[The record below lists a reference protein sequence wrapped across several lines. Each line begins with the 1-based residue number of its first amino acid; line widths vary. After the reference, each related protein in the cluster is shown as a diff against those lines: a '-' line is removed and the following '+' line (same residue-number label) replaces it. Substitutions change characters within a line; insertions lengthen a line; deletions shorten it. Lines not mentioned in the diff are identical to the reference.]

1 MVLIGSG
8 IVNVAARVA
17 SGGDDDDLVELAQ
30 EQDRVEKSEYLGK
43 GKKKKS
49 LRLESE
55 G

>member
-17 SGGDDDDLVELAQ
+17 SGGDDDHLVELAK

-43 GKKKKS
+43 
-49 LRLESE
+49 RR
-55 G
+55 